1 MKKLK
6 ILIMIFLII
15 LSAPYL
21 FAQKNETKD
30 TMQFKYPL
38 EIVITGSRLS
48 MPLKFNT
55 FATDLV
61 EQDVLKTLTKGINIA
76 EPMKLVPGVR
86 VEDQANGTRV
96 HFSIRGQGILSERG
110 IRGTR
115 FLLDGIPL
123 NDPAGF
129 APDIYDIDWYNVDN
143 IEVLKGTGGSLY
155 GGSGSAGI
163 VSIKTFDGP
172 GKPFGVN
179 AEGTYGSYNFWKG
192 LLQFGST
199 EKNINYRVS
208 GSRMMGDG
216 YRDHTHFWGNN
227 LYFKFNYTPSK
238 SVILTPIF
246 MYTDSYNENPEGINL
261 EQYNS
266 DPTQPNP
273 DAIPFN
279 EFLETNRFTGGLK
292 GQVKLNKVNLFD
304 FNLYGKRTDFTEA
317 NNRTFVK
324 RTYDTP
330 GGTFQYTLFTGNK
343 KTKNYSSIG
352 TDVQF
357 QSVNES
363 RTENFHSVE
372 GTTKL
377 SDQTI
382 TQKSYGIFLIDRLEL
397 NDKYNFTGSV
407 RYDNISNE
415 LADNLKTN
423 GTDLSGSSDFDHVSW
438 KLGLSYSPYEY
449 FNLYCN
455 YGTGFLPPAVEELSQ
470 NPVKFGGFNESL
482 VPSTSQG
489 PELGF
494 RGIITEKIYYD
505 ITGFYLMTNDDFN
518 RYRITDSLRSQETF
532 YNNAGNSNRFGIE
545 FYAKYIPLKNLTIQ
559 AAYTYSD
566 FKYSLDEPFRI
577 IMDDTSVVKYAED
590 GNYLP
595 NIPQH
600 QFNLDIMYYPLPEL
614 YLKFNPEYSS
624 ISYIDGANLESE
636 AANSYLLLNFRA
648 AYNLKIGP
656 SSCEV
661 SFTAKNITG
670 KKYLGFTEPD
680 PGGNAYQPA
689 AGREFFGDLKF
700 TF

>member
-1 MKKLK
+1 MKKFMIS
-6 ILIMIFLII
+6 ILV
-15 LSAPYL
+15 LSALNL
-21 FAQKNETKD
+21 FAQNKEDKD
-30 TMQFKYPL
+30 TMQYKYPL
-38 EIVITGSRLS
+38 EIVINGSRLS

-55 FATDLV
+55 FSTDLV
-61 EQDVLKTLTKGINIA
+61 EQDVLSTLTKGINLG

-123 NDPAGF
+123 NDPSGF
-129 APDIYDIDWYNVDN
+129 APDIYDIDWFNVDN

-179 AEGTYGSYNFWKG
+179 AEGLYGSYNFWKG
-192 LLQFGST
+192 MLQFGSNV
-199 EKNINYRVS
+199 KNVNYRFS
-208 GSRMMGDG
+208 ASRMMGDG
-216 YRDHTHFWGNN
+216 YREHTHFWGNN
-227 LYFKFNYTPSK
+227 LYLKFNYTPSK
-238 SVILTPIF
+238 SLILTPIF
-246 MYTDSYNENPEGINL
+246 MYTESFNENPEGINL
-261 EQYNS
+261 EQYNT

-273 DAIPFN
+273 DAIPYN
-279 EFLETNRFTGGLK
+279 EFLETKRFTGGVT
-292 GQVKLNKVNLFD
+292 GQAVVNKINLFD
-304 FNLYGKRTDFTEA
+304 FNIYGKRTSFTEA
-317 NNRTFVK
+317 NNRTFVD
-324 RTYDTP
+324 RTYDIP
-330 GGTFQYTLFTGNK
+330 GGTFQYTLLTGKK

-352 TDVQF
+352 TDIQF
-357 QSVNES
+357 QSVVES
-363 RTENFHSVE
+363 RTGNLYSVRRNE
-372 GTTKL
+372 KL
-377 SDQTI
+377 SDQSI
-382 TQKSYGIFLIDRLEL
+382 NQQSYGIFLIDRLEL
-397 NDKYNFTGSV
+397 NDEYNFTGSI
-407 RYDNISNE
+407 RYDYINNK
-415 LADNLKTN
+415 LDDNLKVN
-423 GTDLSGSSDFDHVSW
+423 GTDLSGSKSFDHVSW
-438 KLGLSYSPYEY
+438 KLGMSYSPYEY

-455 YGTGFLPPAVEELSQ
+455 YGTGFLPPAVEELAQ
-470 NPVKFGGFNESL
+470 NPVKFGGFNETL

-494 RGIITEKIYYD
+494 RGIISEKIYYD
-505 ITGFYLMTNDDFN
+505 ITGFYLLTKDDFN

-545 FYAKYIPLKNLTIQ
+545 LYAKYIPLNNLTIQ

-566 FKYSLDEPFRI
+566 FKYSLDQPFRI
-577 IMDDTSVVKYAED
+577 VMDDTSIVKYAVD

-595 NIPQH
+595 NIPKH

-614 YLKFNPEYSS
+614 LLKFNPEYSS

-648 AYNLKIGP
+648 AYNLRIGGT
-656 SSCEV
+656 SCQIN
-661 SFTAKNITG
+661 FTAKNITD

-689 AGREFFGDLKF
+689 AGSEFFAGLKI